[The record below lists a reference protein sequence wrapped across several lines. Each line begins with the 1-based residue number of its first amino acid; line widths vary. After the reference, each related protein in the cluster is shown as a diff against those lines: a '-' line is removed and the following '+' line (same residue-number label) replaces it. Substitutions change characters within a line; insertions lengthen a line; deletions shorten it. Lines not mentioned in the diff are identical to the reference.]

1 VTTFALAAMVALL
14 PLLVPRGPGNTAP
27 ADVFAAMFLL
37 LALLALAQR
46 GRRLR
51 VPAPG
56 AIALILVGSVVALA
70 LSSQPAVG
78 VLTLLV
84 DVYLLLLFIMITN
97 HLGGGARAERLLR
110 LILIVWTVAAL
121 AWAAVLLAAY
131 FELLPRGGEQLLQIR
146 ADSRRAAGA
155 SRNNPN
161 LAGSY
166 MVTSF
171 FVLLASPWP
180 RSRPV
185 RLLAAGWLLWALFL
199 TGSLGALLGFVAGC
213 ATWAL
218 GIYLRSGRTTREV
231 QALAGVAVLL
241 GALVLA
247 GLVVAAGVP
256 RLGLAHVNTV
266 SEDAKGGV
274 LDNSVGRAGK
284 SFAGRLALWSEAVIR
299 AGPRVVVGVGPGE
312 AKSELQI
319 SNGSLNPRT
328 GALSTQ
334 SMHSDFLGFLIERGI
349 LGVAGLL
356 LLYAA
361 LLRRVWRVLLVGR
374 HHRIGVA
381 ALGIAVVANAA
392 HSLFHETFHFRHV
405 IVLFGLL
412 WVAAELTAPTPE
424 PAATPATSAAPEE
437 LDALARS

>member
-1 VTTFALAAMVALL
+1 VTTFALAATVALL

-27 ADVFAAMFLL
+27 ADLFAAVFLA
-37 LALLALAQR
+37 LALLALTQR
-46 GRRLR
+46 GRRLQ

-70 LSSQPAVG
+70 LSSQPG
-78 VLTLLV
+78 IGLLTLLV

-97 HLGGGARAERLLR
+97 HLSGARAERRLR

-121 AWAAVLLAAY
+121 AWAALLVAAY
-131 FELLPRGGEQLLQIR
+131 FDLLPKGGEQLLQIR
-146 ADSRRAAGA
+146 PDSRRAAGA

-199 TGSLGALLGFVAGC
+199 TGSLGALLGLVAGC
-213 ATWAL
+213 AAWAL
-218 GIYLRSGRTTREV
+218 GSYLRGGRTTRQV
-231 QALAGVAVLL
+231 QALAGVALLL
-241 GALVLA
+241 GALGLV

-256 RLGLAHVNTV
+256 RLSLAHVNTV
-266 SEDAKGGV
+266 SEDAKGSV
-274 LDNSVGRAGK
+274 LHNSVGRAGK
-284 SFAGRLALWSEAVIR
+284 SFAGRLNLWSEAVTR
-299 AGPRVVVGVGPGE
+299 AGPRAVVGVGPGE
-312 AKSELQI
+312 AKGELQI
-319 SNGSLNPRT
+319 SSGALNPKT
-328 GALSTQ
+328 GAVSTH

-412 WVAAELTAPTPE
+412 WVAAELVAPTPE
-424 PAATPATSAAPEE
+424 PAAAPASPAAPEE

>member
-1 VTTFALAAMVALL
+1 
-14 PLLVPRGPGNTAP
+14 
-27 ADVFAAMFLL
+27 
-37 LALLALAQR
+37 
-46 GRRLR
+46 
-51 VPAPG
+51 
-56 AIALILVGSVVALA
+56 
-70 LSSQPAVG
+70 
-78 VLTLLV
+78 
-84 DVYLLLLFIMITN
+84 
-97 HLGGGARAERLLR
+97 
-110 LILIVWTVAAL
+110 
-121 AWAAVLLAAY
+121 
-131 FELLPRGGEQLLQIR
+131 
-146 ADSRRAAGA
+146 
-155 SRNNPN
+155 
-161 LAGSY
+161 

-199 TGSLGALLGFVAGC
+199 TGSLGALLGLVAGC
-213 ATWAL
+213 AAWAL
-218 GIYLRSGRTTREV
+218 GSYLRGARTTRQV
-231 QALAGVAVLL
+231 QALAGVALLL
-241 GALVLA
+241 GALGLV

-256 RLGLAHVNTV
+256 RLSLAHVNTV
-266 SEDAKGGV
+266 SEDAKGSV
-274 LDNSVGRAGK
+274 LHNSVGRAGK
-284 SFAGRLALWSEAVIR
+284 SFAGRLNLWSEAVIR
-299 AGPRVVVGVGPGE
+299 AGPRAVVGVGPGE

-319 SNGSLNPRT
+319 ASGALNPKT
-328 GALSTQ
+328 GALSTH

-361 LLRRVWRVLLVGR
+361 LLRRVWRVMLVGR

-412 WVAAELTAPTPE
+412 WVAAELVAPTPE
-424 PAATPATSAAPEE
+424 PAAPASPAAPEE